1 MKHQLLTT
9 LCLAF
14 AANAAYAQK
23 TPSGK
28 IPFSDVN
35 TNYSISIPKEYT
47 FNHKPLLSFLTGRDD
62 DGNASNQV
70 NIYDENIDL
79 IKSFNILDDKK
90 FTYTLTYNVQKR
102 DVKNVNKHEDKN
114 AIGNFE
120 SVDQWIE
127 DQSRYG
133 DFDRSSLIIKDQKN
147 GDKII
152 SVDYSNNPYGQSNE
166 QMYYCY
172 SYFGLQYPLRYWI
185 WSNGVMYLCY
195 AVYSVEYTDWT
206 NGGTTTKEKS
216 IDLTHLY
223 LCNVNLDNGDNFGR
237 GENYFEISQTLFNED
252 EDYEYLIP
260 KCALSANNPGESMG
274 NIDIGDVWSGERIV
288 TEQETL
294 AEGKNNVVM
303 VGFQVVS
310 SNGNVVKDLDFDNGF
325 EAAIISNMDG
335 SYSKYCA
342 AVITIGGNRYLAF
355 NGWYNGNE
363 STIFYKIDN
372 TSNSIKQ
379 VKITPTTMKVM
390 PAVVSKN
397 STINVSFGDDNAKG
411 SEIAVVSMSGNKVK
425 SVSVPHNQNE
435 IQIPINAS
443 SGVYCV
449 SRIQQGKINE
459 TKKIIVK

>member
-1 MKHQLLTT
+1 M
-9 LCLAF
+9 AF

-23 TPSGK
+23 TPSGR
-28 IPFSDVN
+28 IFFTDVEPN
-35 TNYSISIPKEYT
+35 LSISIPKEFTY
-47 FNHKPLLSFLTGRDD
+47 NHKPLLSFITGVDD
-62 DGNASNQV
+62 LGNTSNQI

-90 FTYTLTYNVQKR
+90 FNYTLTYNVQKR
-102 DVKNVNKHEDKN
+102 DVKNVNKNEDKT

-127 DQSRYG
+127 EQSRYG
-133 DFDRSSLIIKDQKN
+133 TIDRNSFIIKEQEN
-147 GDKII
+147 GDKVI
-152 SVDYSNNPYGQSNE
+152 SMDYSNEPYGQTNE

-172 SYFGLQYPLRYWI
+172 SYFGFQYPLRYWI
-185 WSNGVMYLCY
+185 WSQGVMYQCY
-195 AVYSVEYTDWT
+195 ASYSVEYTEWT
-206 NGGTTTKEKS
+206 NDGTTTKDKS

-223 LCNVNLDNGDNFGR
+223 LLGINLDNGNNFGVN
-237 GENYFEISQTLFNED
+237 ENYFEVSQTLLNED

-274 NIDIGDVWSGERIV
+274 NIDSGETWYGDRII

-310 SNGNVVKDLDFDNGF
+310 SNGNIVKDLDFSNGF
-325 EAAIISNMDG
+325 EAAIESNTAG
-335 SYSKYCA
+335 YSSKYCA

-355 NGWYNGNE
+355 NGWYNGKE

-379 VKITPTTMKVM
+379 VKITPTTMKVK
-390 PAVVSKN
+390 PAIVTKS
-397 STINVSFGDDNAKG
+397 STINVSLGDDNSKG
-411 SEIAVVSMSGNKVK
+411 SEIVVVSMSGNKVK
-425 SVSVPHNQNE
+425 SVSVPKNQKE
-435 IQIPINAS
+435 VQIPINAS